1 MVSMTQLILPIVI
14 SAILVFI
21 VAALV
26 WMVAPHHKRDWKG
39 LANEDAVRSALNA
52 MKPAPG
58 MYMIPFAGTPQA
70 RAEPSLVKK
79 FEEGPVAYLTVRRSG
94 SMSMGPMMVQSLI
107 YYLVVSSIVGYL
119 AIHALPIGSPYL
131 KVFQVVGTAA
141 WLAYGFGNVSESIW
155 FSKPWSSAF
164 KQLFDSLLFAMVTAG
179 AFGWRWP
186 R

>member
-26 WMVAPHHKRDWKG
+26 WMVAPHHKHDWKG
-39 LANEDAVRSALNA
+39 LANEDEVRSAMNA

-70 RAEPSLVKK
+70 RAEPAFQKK
-79 FEEGPVAYLTVRRSG
+79 FEAGPVAYLTVRRSG
-94 SMSMGPMMVQSLI
+94 SMSMGPNLAQSLI

-119 AIHALPIGSPYL
+119 AIHALPFGSPYL

-141 WLAYGFGNVSESIW
+141 WLAYGFGTVSDSIW
-155 FSKPWSSAF
+155 FSKPWSSTL
-164 KQLFDSLLFAMVTAG
+164 KQIFDGLLFAMVTAG